1 MRVALVHDWLDT
13 WGGGEAVLAELIR
26 MFPGADVHTL
36 IDVMP
41 PKDRQRLHAARVIES
56 RLAALPGAARW
67 FRYAAVVWPQV
78 VEGFDLSAYD
88 LVISDSHA
96 VAKGVQRP
104 PQARHLCY
112 CYTPARFAWTMSDVY
127 RERAANGSTFRNM
140 LARAA
145 LGRFRRWDLAASHG
159 VDRFVAISKHIAHA
173 IHDCYGRDADV
184 VYPPVDV
191 DRFAVGGAA
200 NESYFVTVS
209 RLVPYKRVD
218 VLIEAFRGLPDCSLV
233 IIGEGADRAELM
245 RRAPA
250 NVAWRG
256 FVEDAELVRCV
267 AGAQAFVYAAEED
280 FGIALVEAQAAGVP
294 VIAYGRGGAPEIVR
308 GLDATEPTGVLFDAQ
323 APEAVVSAVR
333 AFIRHRG
340 RFSRAAC
347 RNNAQRFSPQR
358 FRDELGKSIE
368 RMYAQPQV
376 LGPVAAS

>member
-41 PKDRQRLHAARVIES
+41 PKDRARLHAPRVIQS
-56 RLAALPGAARW
+56 RLAALPGAAYW

-96 VAKGVQRP
+96 VAKGAHRP

-112 CYTPARFAWTMSDVY
+112 CHTPARFAWTMSDVY
-127 RERAANGSTFRNM
+127 RERAAKGSTLRNV
-140 LARAA
+140 LAKAA
-145 LGRFRRWDLAASHG
+145 LNRFRRWDLAASHG
-159 VDRFVAISKHIAHA
+159 VDRFVANSKHIARA

-191 DRFAVGGAA
+191 ARFAVSGVAKG
-200 NESYFVTVS
+200 NYFVTVS

-218 VLIEAFRGLPDCSLV
+218 LLLEAFRALPECSLV
-233 IIGEGADRAELM
+233 IVGEGADRAELM

-250 NVAWRG
+250 NVEWRG
-256 FVEDAELVRCV
+256 YLDDAELVGCV

-294 VIAYGRGGAPEIVR
+294 VIAYGRGGALEIVR
-308 GLDATEPTGVLFDAQ
+308 GLDAAEPTGVLFDAQ
-323 APEAVVSAVR
+323 APEAVVPAIR
-333 AFIRHRG
+333 AFLHHRD
-340 RFSRAAC
+340 RFSRVAC
-347 RNNAQRFSPQR
+347 RSNAQRFSPER

-368 RMYAQPQV
+368 RMCAQPQV
-376 LGPVAAS
+376 LAPAAVS